1 MTMKLIDVLTKLSGD
16 EIENGT
22 ILTINDGGRYRQY
35 KYIDGSCFLDDHN
48 SSLPLNI
55 YGKNDL
61 NSEVELIPPKQ
72 PKKYYL
78 RLDKDEESNYI
89 NLNLYDSYLAAT
101 KDEFFGYKTK
111 FTQEEIDSDKF
122 LKFIEKYG
130 VKEEV
135 E

>member
-1 MTMKLIDVLTKLSGD
+1 MKLIDVLAKLSRD

-35 KYIDGSCFLDDHN
+35 KYIDGSCFLDDYN
-48 SSLPLNI
+48 LPLNI

-130 VKEEV
+130 IKEEV